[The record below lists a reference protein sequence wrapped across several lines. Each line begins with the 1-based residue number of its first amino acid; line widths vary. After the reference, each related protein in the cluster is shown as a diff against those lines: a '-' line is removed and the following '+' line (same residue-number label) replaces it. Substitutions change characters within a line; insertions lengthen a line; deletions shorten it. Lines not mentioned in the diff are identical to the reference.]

1 VQQRFAP
8 FLLDRLMDH
17 SSGAGPA
24 DASRLTRSL
33 EQLKDSV
40 ARDVEAL
47 LNSRSAM
54 SEAELSDYKEA
65 KRSLLRFGL
74 DDFSSRTLASVD
86 DRAHICQSIQRAI
99 ADHETRL
106 RNTVVEI
113 EVDNTRGGGAVR
125 FLIRGLLVLH
135 PTAEPVSF
143 DAVMRTGSKHY
154 EVQKSPL
161 RRSA

>member
-1 VQQRFAP
+1 MQQRFAP
-8 FLLDRLMDH
+8 FLLDRLIDP
-17 SSGAGPA
+17 SSGSGPA
-24 DASRLTRSL
+24 DVSRLTRSL

-47 LNSRSAM
+47 LNSRCAIP
-54 SEAELSDYKEA
+54 EADLADYKEA

-74 DDFSSRTLASVD
+74 DDFSWRTLASVE
-86 DRAHICQSIQRAI
+86 DRAHICRSIQRAI

-106 RNTVVEI
+106 RNTMVDI
-113 EVDNTRGGGAVR
+113 EVDNVQGGGVR

-154 EVQKSPL
+154 EVQKSPQ
-161 RRSA
+161 RRTA